1 MTAAVLSIGTEL
13 TRGELVNSNA
23 AWLAEQLTALGFTV
37 LEHATVDDHIGR
49 IVESVHR
56 LAGVAKVVVCTGGL
70 GPTTDDLTTEAA
82 AQAAGVELVRDEP
95 SLDAIRRRFMQFQR
109 DMPPSNAKQADFP
122 ASAEI
127 LPNAEGTAPGFSLSL
142 SASGS
147 AASGAESASARFF
160 FMPGVPAEMRRMFQD
175 RVVPRIAELAA
186 RDTHQIHIRTF
197 GMTESQVGEK
207 LGGLEEAE
215 PQVTIGYR
223 AHFPE
228 IEVKVFARGSSAG
241 EAETTARRVTELVYE
256 RLGDVVYGGR
266 DDTFPLAVGRAL
278 RDAGLTLS
286 IAESCTGGM
295 IGAMV
300 TSVPGSSD
308 YLLLDAVTY
317 SNAAKESVLG
327 VKPETLRAYGAVS
340 LEVATQMAE
349 GALHVGGSDL
359 AVSVTGIAGPGG
371 ATPDKPVGT
380 VCFAVARKDQPTLT
394 LERRLPGDRDRVR
407 TLASYIAL
415 RLVLRAARGESS
427 VI

>member
-147 AASGAESASARFF
+147 AASGAESAGARFF

>member
-1 MTAAVLSIGTEL
+1 
-13 TRGELVNSNA
+13 
-23 AWLAEQLTALGFTV
+23 
-37 LEHATVDDHIGR
+37 
-49 IVESVHR
+49 
-56 LAGVAKVVVCTGGL
+56 
-70 GPTTDDLTTEAA
+70 
-82 AQAAGVELVRDEP
+82 
-95 SLDAIRRRFMQFQR
+95 
-109 DMPPSNAKQADFP
+109 
-122 ASAEI
+122 
-127 LPNAEGTAPGFSLSL
+127 
-142 SASGS
+142 
-147 AASGAESASARFF
+147 
-160 FMPGVPAEMRRMFQD
+160 MFQD

>member
-23 AWLAEQLTALGFTV
+23 AWLADELTTLGFTV
-37 LEHATVDDHIGR
+37 VEHATVDDDVGR
-49 IVESVHR
+49 VVGAIRR
-56 LAGVAKVVVCTGGL
+56 LACTAEVVVCTGGL

-82 AQAAGVELVRDEP
+82 ATAAGVGLVRDDA

-109 DMPPSNAKQADFP
+109 EMPPSNAKQADFP
-122 ASAEI
+122 VGAEI
-127 LPNAEGTAPGFSLSL
+127 LPNGEGTAPGFSLL
-142 SASGS
+142 VGG
-147 AASGAESASARFF
+147 AAEGAHAARFF
-160 FMPGVPAEMRRMFQD
+160 FMPGVPAEMRAMFAE
-175 RVVPRIAELAA
+175 RVVPRIAGLAA
-186 RDTHQIHIRTF
+186 RDTHQLHIRTF
-197 GMTESQVGEK
+197 GLTESQVGEK
-207 LGGLEEAE
+207 LAGLEEAE
-215 PQVTIGYR
+215 PQITIGYR

-228 IEVKVFARGSSAG
+228 IEVKVLARGTSAA
-241 EAETTARRVTELVYE
+241 EAEATARRVTELVYE
-256 RLGDVVYGGR
+256 RLGDVVYGDR
-266 DDTFPLAVGRAL
+266 EDTFPLAVGRAL
-278 RDAGLTLS
+278 RDAGLSLA

-340 LEVATQMAE
+340 VEVATQMAE
-349 GALHVGGSDL
+349 GALRIASAD
-359 AVSVTGIAGPGG
+359 VSVAVTGIAGPGG

-380 VCFAVARKDQPTLT
+380 VCFALARRERPTIT
-394 LERRLPGDRDRVR
+394 YQRRLPGDRDRVR

-415 RLVLRAARGESS
+415 RLVMRAARGEDG
-427 VI
+427 V

>member
-82 AQAAGVELVRDEP
+82 AQAACVELVRDEP

-147 AASGAESASARFF
+147 AASGAESAGARFF